1 MSKPIFQTPVITKDN
16 SEQVVTPVPATPVPL
31 IQQPD
36 LNAVAASVPQVD
48 ITGKSPVA
56 NQKPSKQVGFHMSG
70 YEMPEGY
77 TASRPSQEPDPIPR
91 QYVTTDPRP
100 TNIGQLDKIQKDM
113 YARRV
118 GGAGNY
124 AASSNISSQS
134 NSVPVIDV
142 ARPYNA
148 QYTYGHDKI
157 TFDAAQLFGPQQL
170 QPGPDETVAVQGP
183 NAVSTAGPDET
194 EQVVKSQTPATTGR
208 VVEGYQPGP
217 DETVAVQGPNAV
229 STAGPDESTTTSG
242 TASASTPSV
251 TPGTVSATTASGN
264 PYDWSKYGN
273 VNWSANGGDFFK
285 NVKDANIPISD
296 AIRYYNQYQA
306 DHGGKPLDWLSMYS
320 TISRYDPAKSV
331 LEQDKE
337 DKRRKNRDIWE
348 KIGNVLIHAG
358 NFLGTTKGAP
368 SMQLESGK
376 DLSERQQANK
386 ERVEKIRQAAGQRF
400 LQEMANQRA
409 ADMKQTQAEAKARA
423 DGMKYAIQQE
433 QLELK
438 KQLADAKIAGDAA
451 KQREIESR
459 IEVNDARIKLL
470 GEQQEYTAA
479 KREYVGPLAENKMK
493 NDNKRADAA
502 LTSARAAAS
511 NAASNSKRV
520 TIEQRKTD
528 NEFVGKTTTST
539 TGYDNN
545 GQKTT
550 TTVVKTNQQVAAEKR
565 AAAAKKKQQAKP
577 KKRHIG
583 W

>member
-16 SEQVVTPVPATPVPL
+16 PEQVVTPVLATPVPL
-31 IQQPD
+31 TQQPD

-56 NQKPSKQVGFHMSG
+56 NHKSSKQVGFHISG

-100 TNIGQLDKIQKDM
+100 TNIGQLDKMQKDM

-118 GGAGNY
+118 GGAGNF
-124 AASSNISSQS
+124 AASSNIPSQS

-142 ARPYNA
+142 ARPS

-157 TFDAAQLFGPQQL
+157 TFDAAQLFVPQHL
-170 QPGPDETVAVQGP
+170 QPGPDETV
-183 NAVSTAGPDET
+183 S
-194 EQVVKSQTPATTGR
+194 
-208 VVEGYQPGP
+208 
-217 DETVAVQGPNAV
+217 VQGPNAV

-273 VNWSANGGDFFK
+273 VNWSANGGDFIK
-285 NVKDANIPISD
+285 NLKDANIPISD

-331 LEQDKE
+331 QEQDKE
-337 DKRRKNRDIWE
+337 DKRRKSQEIWE

-358 NFLGTTKGAP
+358 NFFGTTKGAP

-409 ADMKQTQAEAKARA
+409 ADMKQTQAEAKART

-451 KQREIESR
+451 KQREIESK

-470 GEQQEYTAA
+470 GEQQEYTAE
-479 KREYVGPLAENKMK
+479 KRKYAGPLAENKMK
-493 NDNKRADAA
+493 NDDKRADAA
-502 LTSARAAAS
+502 LTSAGAAAS
-511 NAASNSKRV
+511 NAASNSRRV

-539 TGYDNN
+539 TGYDGN

-550 TTVVKTNQQVAAEKR
+550 TTVVKTNEQVASEKR
-565 AAAAKKKQQAKP
+565 AAAKRAAAAKKQQAKP